1 MTIHLILGGARSGKS
16 SYAQTS
22 AEQAATANRPLVMIA
37 TAEPFDVEMTARIAA
52 HRATRG
58 PAWRTVEA
66 PLQVGHA
73 IASAPAQSCVVLDC
87 LTIWLSNL
95 MLEEADLDKELRELE
110 HAAKTFDGDLWLV
123 SNEVGNGL
131 VPETPL
137 GRAFRDAS
145 GRMNQRLATLA
156 DTVTLVVAGLPLIL
170 KKATP

>member
-16 SYAQTS
+16 TYAQTC
-22 AEQAATANRPLVMIA
+22 AEQAARGRPLAMIA
-37 TAEPFDVEMTARIAA
+37 TAEAFDAEMTARIAEHQA
-52 HRATRG
+52 ARG
-58 PAWRTVEA
+58 PVWRTVEA

-73 IASAPAQSCVVLDC
+73 IAALPAQSCAVLDC

-95 MLEEADLDKELRELE
+95 MLKDADIAGAMRDLE
-110 HAAKTFDGDLWLV
+110 RAAKAFEGDLWLV

-145 GRMNQRLATLA
+145 GRMNQRMAALA
-156 DTVTLVVAGLPLIL
+156 DEVTLVVAGLPLTL
-170 KKATP
+170 KKASS

>member
-16 SYAQTS
+16 SYAQSS
-22 AEQAATANRPLVMIA
+22 AEQAAASRPLVMIA
-37 TAEPFDVEMTARIAA
+37 TAEPFDAEMAARIAA

-58 PAWRTVEA
+58 PAWRTIEA
-66 PLQVGHA
+66 PLRVGHA
-73 IASAPAQSCVVLDC
+73 IASAPTKSCVVLDC

-110 HAAKTFDGDLWLV
+110 HTAQTFGGDLWLV

-156 DTVTLVVAGLPLIL
+156 DTVTLLVAGLPLIL
-170 KKATP
+170 KKATS

>member
-22 AEQAATANRPLVMIA
+22 AEQAVAVGRSLVMIA
-37 TAEPFDVEMTARIAA
+37 TAEPFDAEMSARIAA
-52 HRATRG
+52 HRSSRG
-58 PAWRTVEA
+58 PAWRTIEA
-66 PLQVGHA
+66 PLAVARA
-73 IASAPAQSCVVLDC
+73 IASVPAQSSAVLDC

-95 MLEEADLDKELRELE
+95 MLKEAVIDDELRELE
-110 HAAKTFDGDLWLV
+110 RAAKAFVGDLWLV

-145 GRMNQRLATLA
+145 GRMNQRIAAMA
-156 DTVTLVVAGLPLIL
+156 DDVTLVVAGLPLTL
-170 KKATP
+170 KKASP